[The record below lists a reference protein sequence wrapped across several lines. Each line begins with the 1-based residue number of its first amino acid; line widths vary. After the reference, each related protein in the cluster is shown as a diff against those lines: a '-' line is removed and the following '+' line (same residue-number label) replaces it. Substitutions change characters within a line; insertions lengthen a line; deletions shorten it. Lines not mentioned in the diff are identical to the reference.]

1 MLYRVHIDM
10 TKILPLMKEAQVKA
24 HNKVETTVW
33 VRAKDPDE
41 ACDLAIRKVCSD
53 IMKERNST
61 RYKDIAKQAK
71 NKISVVRIRRSNSSA

>member
-1 MLYRVHIDM
+1 M
-10 TKILPLMKEAQVKA
+10 TKILPLMKEAGVKA

-41 ACDLAIRKVCSD
+41 ACDLSIRKVCSD

-61 RYKDIAKQAK
+61 RYKDIARQAK
-71 NKISVVRIRRSNSSA
+71 NKISVVKIRRSK